1 MIFVLLAI
9 VILIISF
16 VVALIS
22 LIREQKRANL
32 ANRQAEPAENV
43 ENIHKPEAIEPIGK
57 LEDWDKLPV
66 PSELPQVDN
75 GQFPWGDTNKS
86 ARDMESYQS
95 IIEEIERLKG
105 NKAEKGEQKLSGE
118 ISVKEIVD
126 KR

>member
-9 VILIISF
+9 VILVISF

-32 ANRQAEPAENV
+32 ANRQAEPV
-43 ENIHKPEAIEPIGK
+43 ENKEDIKESGTIETVSNLENPNKTSEPPESTQAS
-57 LEDWDKLPV
+57 DDK
-66 PSELPQVDN
+66 
-75 GQFPWGDTNKS
+75 FPWKETNKS
-86 ARDMESYQS
+86 LGKPESYQS
-95 IIEEIERLKG
+95 IIDEIERLKG
-105 NKAEKGEQKLSGE
+105 NKVEKGEQKLSGE

>member
-9 VILIISF
+9 VILVISF

-22 LIREQKRANL
+22 LIREQRKANL

-43 ENIHKPEAIEPIGK
+43 ENKQRPETIEPIGK
-57 LEDWDKLPV
+57 LEDLDKPPV

-75 GQFPWGDTNKS
+75 GQFPWEDTNKS

-105 NKAEKGEQKLSGE
+105 DKVEKGEHKLSGE